1 MTSQLSFSTPVP
13 HLASFRMNAS
23 TAKEQNMGKPSWN
36 CIVRVSEYLKCL
48 QQLPMYNPQ
57 QASDKVF

>member
-1 MTSQLSFSTPVP
+1 MTSQVSFSTNAL
-13 HLASFRMNAS
+13 HLASLRMNAS
-23 TAKEQNMGKPSWN
+23 TAKEQNLGKPSQN